1 LFVLNTG
8 TVTAAVGVGV
18 VGVIGVCAKF
28 SASLKYFQNPLD
40 LLGYLILPAAF
51 FLFILS

>member
-8 TVTAAVGVGV
+8 TVAAVGVGV

-28 SASLKYFQNPLD
+28 SASLKYFFKT
-40 LLGYLILPAAF
+40 LLIY
-51 FLFILS
+51 